1 MFNLDIFCNF
11 ASYCD
16 VRTIM
21 IDYITGKLTDLEPT
35 VAIIEAAGVGYEI
48 NIALSTFTTLS
59 GKSEAKL
66 FTTEIIREDA
76 HLLFGFMTKAE
87 RSLFLL
93 LTSVSGVGA
102 NTARLIMSS
111 FTAAE
116 LRQIIATGN
125 VAAITGV
132 KGIGAK
138 TAQRIVVDL
147 KDKVLKIDMIDTNTS
162 NFETVAV
169 NMEIKQE
176 AIAALVT
183 LGYTSAA
190 STKVVDKILQSDPNA
205 SVDQVIRQ
213 AFKMM

>member
-1 MFNLDIFCNF
+1 
-11 ASYCD
+11 
-16 VRTIM
+16 M
-21 IDYITGKLTDLEPT
+21 IDYIIGKISDLEPT
-35 VAIIEAAGVGYEI
+35 VAVIEAAGVGYEI
-48 NIALSTFTTLS
+48 NIALSTFTSLT

-66 FTTEIIREDA
+66 YTSEIIREDA
-76 HLLFGFMTKAE
+76 HLLYGFMTKAE

-132 KGIGAK
+132 KGIGGK

-147 KDKVLKIDMIDTNTS
+147 KDKVLKIDMVNTDITNT
-162 NFETVAV
+162 EVTAV

-190 STKVVDKILQSDPNA
+190 STKVVDKILQSNPNA
-205 SVDQVIRQ
+205 TVDQVIRQ